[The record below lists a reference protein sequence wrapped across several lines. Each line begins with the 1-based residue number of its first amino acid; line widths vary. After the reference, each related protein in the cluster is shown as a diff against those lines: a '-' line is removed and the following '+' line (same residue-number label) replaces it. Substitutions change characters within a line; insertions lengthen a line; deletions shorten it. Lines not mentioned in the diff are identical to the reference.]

1 MTIIIIVIII
11 NIIISSI
18 HVIIIIIIIIII
30 VIMIMSPPGAE
41 AVQLRDA
48 SQDAAA
54 QALEQ
59 LGVVALLLRRALAK
73 SIIANLSIPI
83 ITDNP

>member
-18 HVIIIIIIIIII
+18 HVIIIIIIIII